1 MPKPQSFDRLLWKA
15 ADRIHGCLNA
25 ESPSLA
31 DLLLP
36 ETSWL
41 HWQVCL
47 RPHCSSKM
55 SG

>member
-15 ADRIHGCLNA
+15 ADRIHGRLN
-25 ESPSLA
+25 PGRVSLT

-41 HWQVCL
+41 YSLKTC
-47 RPHCSSKM
+47 
-55 SG
+55 G